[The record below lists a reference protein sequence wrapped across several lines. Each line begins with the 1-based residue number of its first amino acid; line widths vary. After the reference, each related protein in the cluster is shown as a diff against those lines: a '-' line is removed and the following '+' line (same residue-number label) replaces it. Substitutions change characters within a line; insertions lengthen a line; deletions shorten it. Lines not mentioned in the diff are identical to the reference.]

1 MRLGI
6 IEVGSANLG
15 RAGSSLNMSECDRRT
30 MKSIVLGA
38 AIVLLVGCSQSADV
52 SQQPRTNVPFTPDI
66 SINEIMVAQIDHA
79 AYFIWDAGSPESSLT
94 PELWEEVE
102 HHAIQLISS
111 RAALTM
117 GGTGVNDAMWIAQ
130 RSWREYVLD
139 MNNASLMAL
148 TSARNRDRELLTRA
162 GDLLVES
169 CLACHQQFKPEI
181 PTEGYL
187 RGR

>member
-1 MRLGI
+1 MRKMQPMLLG
-6 IEVGSANLG
+6 VL
-15 RAGSSLNMSECDRRT
+15 AG
-30 MKSIVLGA
+30 
-38 AIVLLVGCSQSADV
+38 LLVACTQSGTVGERPQAI
-52 SQQPRTNVPFTPDI
+52 VPFTPDI

-79 AYFIWDAGSPESSLT
+79 AYAIWDAGSPDANPTAEA
-94 PELWEEVE
+94 WQEVE
-102 HHAIQLISS
+102 QHAIQLISS

-139 MNNASLMAL
+139 MNEASVMAL
-148 TSARNRDRELLTRA
+148 TSARNQDKQMLTRA